1 MWVQLLQ
8 IKKTFKIMLLFPGPV
23 LYFHNTHTHCVLSK
37 EHFVTSKM
45 LTCKINAANVYG

>member
-8 IKKTFKIMLLFPGPV
+8 IKKTYKIMLPFPGHA
-23 LYFHNTHTHCVLSK
+23 LYFYSTYTHCVLSK
-37 EHFVTSKM
+37 EQFVTSKM